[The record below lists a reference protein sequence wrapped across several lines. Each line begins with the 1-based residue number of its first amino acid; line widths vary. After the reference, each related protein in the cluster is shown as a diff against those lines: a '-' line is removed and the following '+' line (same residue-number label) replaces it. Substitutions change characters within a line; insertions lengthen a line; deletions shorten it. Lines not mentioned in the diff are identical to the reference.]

1 MGAGGTSIPHAAVRS
16 PLARWLDVRIGP
28 RRYGLSPSVTIVT
41 RPEFLRRLFNPHMRA
56 VEFHGEERLE
66 IVERPD
72 PEPGEGELLIAPTA
86 VGICGT
92 DIEIFEGSLA
102 YFRMG
107 LAKFP
112 IVPGHEW
119 TGTVVDVGRGVTG
132 FSAGDRVVGEVA
144 IGCGVCVRCRAGRR
158 HLCAR
163 RTETGIVHMDG
174 GMATRM
180 VFPAAFAHRVALEPR
195 AGALVEPTSVAL
207 HAVRRGRVAGQRVLV
222 VGAGPIGLLVAQCA
236 RAEGAAE
243 VVVTDTR
250 EDRLTLAAAL
260 GFPRVAAELAAAGER
275 DLIDVAI
282 LCAGGP
288 AAIASAFSAVRPGGT
303 VVALGLS
310 GSATIPFDFDGMVVR
325 DIDLIGVLG
334 SVGYWPDA
342 IELITS
348 GRVQTEPLVT
358 RSYTLER
365 TRDALEQ
372 LVQPGTLKVLICPT

>member
-1 MGAGGTSIPHAAVRS
+1 
-16 PLARWLDVRIGP
+16 
-28 RRYGLSPSVTIVT
+28 
-41 RPEFLRRLFNPHMRA
+41 MRA
-56 VEFHGEERLE
+56 IEFHGEERLE
-66 IVERPD
+66 LVERPD
-72 PEPGEGELLIAPTA
+72 PTPGEGELLIAPTA

-92 DIEIFEGSLA
+92 DVEIFDGSLA

-107 LAKFP
+107 IARYP

-119 TGTVVDVGRGVTG
+119 TGEVVDVGAGVTG

-144 IGCGVCVRCRAGRR
+144 IGCGVCERCVAGRQ
-158 HLCAR
+158 HLCAK

-174 GMATRM
+174 AMASRM
-180 VFPAAFAHRVALEPR
+180 VFPAAFAHRVELAPR
-195 AGALVEPTSVAL
+195 AAALVEPTSVAL

-222 VGAGPIGLLVAQCA
+222 VGAGPIGLLAAQCA
-236 RAEGAAE
+236 QAEGAAS
-243 VVVTDTR
+243 VVVSDTR
-250 EDRLTLAAAL
+250 ADRLTLAAAL
-260 GFPRVAAELAAAGER
+260 GFPPLDGISGPALEEWGDTRPLQAVPEI

-288 AAIASAFSAVRPGGT
+288 VAIASAFAAVRPGGT

-310 GSATIPFDFDGMVVR
+310 GAPTIPFDFDGLVVR

-334 SVGYWPDA
+334 SVGFWPDA

-348 GRVQTEPLVT
+348 WRVLTEPLVT
-358 RSYTLER
+358 GSYGLER

-372 LVQPGTLKVLICPT
+372 LVKPGTLKVLIEPHA

>member
-1 MGAGGTSIPHAAVRS
+1 
-16 PLARWLDVRIGP
+16 
-28 RRYGLSPSVTIVT
+28 
-41 RPEFLRRLFNPHMRA
+41 MRA
-56 VEFHGEERLE
+56 IEFHGDERLE
-66 IVERPD
+66 LVERPD
-72 PEPGEGELLIAPTA
+72 PTPAEGELLIAPTA

-92 DIEIFEGSLA
+92 DVEIFDGSLA

-107 LAKFP
+107 LARYP

-119 TGTVVDVGRGVTG
+119 TGTVVETGKGVTG

-144 IGCGVCVRCRAGRR
+144 IGCGVCERCRAGRR

-174 GMATRM
+174 GMASRM
-180 VFPAAFAHRVALEPR
+180 VFPAAFAHRVELEPR

-260 GFPRVAAELAAAGER
+260 GFPRAAMPGGEEVHDDEHAGHGHAVGGAWGDTTAIEAALAAVGEK
-275 DLIDVAI
+275 DLIDVAV

-288 AAIASAFSAVRPGGT
+288 AAIASAFGAVRPGGT

-310 GSATIPFDFDGMVVR
+310 GKPTIPFDFDGLVVR
-325 DIDLIGVLG
+325 DVDLIGVLG
-334 SVGYWPDA
+334 SVGFWPDA
-342 IELITS
+342 IALIAS
-348 GRVQTEPLVT
+348 GQVETEPLVT
-358 RSYTLER
+358 GSYPLER

-372 LVQPGTLKVLICPT
+372 LVKPGTLKVLIAP

>member
-1 MGAGGTSIPHAAVRS
+1 
-16 PLARWLDVRIGP
+16 
-28 RRYGLSPSVTIVT
+28 
-41 RPEFLRRLFNPHMRA
+41 MRA
-56 VEFHGEERLE
+56 IEFHGAEQLE

-72 PEPGEGELLIAPTA
+72 PTPGEGELLIAPTG

-92 DIEIFEGSLA
+92 DIEVFDGSLA

-107 LAKFP
+107 IAEYP

-119 TGTVVDVGRGVTG
+119 TGTVVDIGAGVSG
-132 FSAGDRVVGEVA
+132 FAAGDRVVGEVA
-144 IGCGVCVRCRAGRR
+144 IGCGVCVRCLAGRR
-158 HLCAR
+158 HLCAK

-174 GMATRM
+174 AMASRM
-180 VFPAAFAHRVALEPR
+180 VFPAAYAHRVELEPR

-207 HAVRRGRVAGQRVLV
+207 HAVRRARVAGQRVLV
-222 VGAGPIGLLVAQCA
+222 VGAGPIGLLAAQCA
-236 RAEGAAE
+236 RAEGATE

-250 EDRLTLAAAL
+250 EDRLTRAAAL
-260 GFPRVAAELAAAGER
+260 GFPPAAALPDVEALGEATGAGHALTPSGAWGDPALIKAAMDTIGER

-288 AAIASAFSAVRPGGT
+288 AAIASAFAAVRPGGT
-303 VVALGLS
+303 VVAVGLS
-310 GSATIPFDFDGMVVR
+310 GSPTIPFDWDGMVVR
-325 DIDLIGVLG
+325 DVDLIGVLG

-348 GRVQTEPLVT
+348 GRVKTEPLVT
-358 RSYTLER
+358 GAYPLDR

-372 LVQPGTLKVLICPT
+372 LVKPGTLKVLIEPGR